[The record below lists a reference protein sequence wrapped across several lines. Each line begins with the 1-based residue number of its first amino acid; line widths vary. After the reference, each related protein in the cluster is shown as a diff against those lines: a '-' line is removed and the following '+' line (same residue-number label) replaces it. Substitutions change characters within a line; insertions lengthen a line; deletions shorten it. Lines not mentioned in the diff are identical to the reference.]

1 VRVQVEFTIEPFV
14 EGSPGEHVSAAIAS
28 MRADGFEVEI
38 GPFSSS
44 VNGDVALVSS
54 AVSRMT
60 YAAMVAG
67 ATSVA
72 VNISVISLVDEGT
85 TRSKPTRTAAST
97 SESATSGELAPD
109 PLLDL
114 IQSVEAELGSE
125 LHLLDRVAKQRSV
138 RLLDERGAFRF
149 RGAVE
154 EIADVMNV
162 SRVTIYNYLKA
173 IRRN

>member
-1 VRVQVEFTIEPFV
+1 MRVQVEFTVEPFV

-28 MRADGFEVEI
+28 MRSDGFDVEV

-44 VNGDVALVSS
+44 VVGDLDRVTPSLARLT
-54 AVSRMT
+54 A
-60 YAAMVAG
+60 AAMSAG

-72 VNISVISLVDEGT
+72 VNISIFDHENKAAQFGVD
-85 TRSKPTRTAAST
+85 
-97 SESATSGELAPD
+97 SGAGRVPDLAPD

-114 IQSVEAELGSE
+114 IQSVEAELGAE
-125 LHLLDRVAKQRSV
+125 LHQLDRVAKQRSV